1 MKNAQFWKLG
11 VVGGMFIIFVGSVYA
26 LGGTTEARDVG
37 WIALSPTAQVQLDEF
52 EAKVATE
59 RCWFTKNLATAKLLD
74 DMNGVA
80 IDGIDRNDLAKK
92 RDMVCDGKAA
102 VEPGF

>member
-1 MKNAQFWKLG
+1 M
-11 VVGGMFIIFVGSVYA
+11 IFVGTVYA

-52 EAKVATE
+52 EAKIVVE
-59 RCWFTKNLATAKLLD
+59 RCRFVKNLATAKLLD

-80 IDGIDRNDLAKK
+80 VGDVDRNDLATK
-92 RDMVCDGKAA
+92 RDMTCDGKAA
-102 VEPGF
+102 VTPGF